1 MINLNFDKIKLM
13 RINYKYFYFILIL
26 IAATQRYSY
35 SQEDTNNAEKGYALL
50 NQGKTREAIAS
61 FEKHITKYPE
71 DTKISLQLSYAYLQ
85 TGETDK
91 AKKCLLYVKENSKDS
106 GEVSAAERQL
116 ESLRQNKSEPVK
128 YNFVDL
134 YSFNFYDSYQDN
146 IIANLVMKYNNKI
159 FGNSLFAGVY
169 VDAYTDTRSNENNIL
184 NDRFVEAGG
193 FLRYVFFPSL
203 SLEIRAGYVREVD
216 FDKNSFNF
224 KPILMYSDKF
234 STDNAGTNFYL
245 NVYSAGLYD
254 HKFKNVFGQ
263 LSLFE
268 AASIPV
274 GSSKLEPYIRQ
285 ALLGDTKRFSYNNFY
300 EAGGGVQFVLGSMYL
315 PTLFVEG
322 TEKFYFT
329 SDQKSTFQIK
339 AGFLINFYK
348 FVW

>member
-1 MINLNFDKIKLM
+1 M
-13 RINYKYFYFILIL
+13 RFNYKYFYISLIL
-26 IAATQRYSY
+26 IFASLRYSY
-35 SQEDTNNAEKGYALL
+35 SQEDTNNAEKGYAYL
-50 NQGKTREAIAS
+50 NQGNTKEAIAS
-61 FEKHITKYPE
+61 FEKHISKYPE

-85 TGETDK
+85 IGNQDK
-91 AKKCLLYVKENSKDS
+91 AKKYLQYVKDNSKDT
-106 GEVSAAERQL
+106 GEISAAEKQL
-116 ESLRQNKSEPVK
+116 ESLHQNKSEPVK
-128 YNFVDL
+128 LNFVDL
-134 YSFNFYDSYQDN
+134 YSFNFYDSHQDN
-146 IIANLVMKYNNKI
+146 VIANLVVKYNNRI
-159 FGNSLFAGVY
+159 FDNSLFGGVY
-169 VDAYTDTRSNENNIL
+169 MDVYTDTRSNENNIL

-193 FLRYVFFPSL
+193 FLRYVIFPSL
-203 SLEIRAGYVREVD
+203 SFEVRAGYVREMD
-216 FDKNSFNF
+216 YNKNSFNF

-234 STDNAGTNFYL
+234 STENPGTNFYL

-254 HKFKNVFGQ
+254 HKFKNIFGQ

-274 GSSKLEPYIRQ
+274 GSSRFEPYIRQ

-300 EAGGGVQFVLGSMYL
+300 EVGGGVQFVLGSMYL
-315 PTLFVEG
+315 PTIFLEG